1 MSDRSVS
8 VPVDSVPLDNI
19 PAENIV
25 AGSAT
30 GPALILDEPLSM
42 WGGLD
47 AETGRIID
55 PHHPQ
60 HGLCVSGAVLVM
72 PFGRGS
78 SSASS
83 VLAEAVRLGTAPVGF
98 VLQERDEIIA
108 LGCLVAEEIY
118 GTITPVVVA
127 DPRDLGVIQ
136 AGATLQITN
145 GSIIVDGM
153 LEP

>member
-1 MSDRSVS
+1 MADGAMRI
-8 VPVDSVPLDNI
+8 PVDK
-19 PAENIV
+19 IV
-25 AGSAT
+25 AGDAT

-55 PHHPQ
+55 QHHPQ
-60 HGLCVSGAVLVM
+60 HGQCVSGTVLVM

-98 VLQERDEIIA
+98 VLHERDEIIA

-118 GTITPVVVA
+118 GNVTPVVVA
-127 DPRDLGVIQ
+127 DPDDLGAIRT
-136 AGATLQITN
+136 GATLQITN
-145 GSIIVDGM
+145 ESIIVDGM